1 MDFVI
6 YQLPN
11 GLNNGTGKQPLRCM
25 ASSCIGPTGLSE
37 SSNDFSEDLGCEFG
51 EDGFVRAID
60 MQEGVAYG
68 LLINNFSESGNG
80 FTITFGGTGEF
91 QGPEPVIQAFIEEE
105 LVDAATLCIGDAI
118 SFDGRAS
125 AFGQG
130 RITEYEWVF
139 GIGATPATSRS
150 ANPGAVMY
158 DEPGVKT
165 VALTVT
171 TEDGCQVSTVRE
183 AIVTVD
189 TCCLSVNI
197 LADVTQIMQGETTQL
212 ETEVMQAIGAVQ
224 YQWTPATLVS
234 CVDCPNPTITPEENT
249 TVVVMITDE
258 NGCEATDSLLIEVEP
273 IEIMEISIPSAFTPN
288 GDGFNDGFTV
298 LGGGPDDRITS
309 LQIFTRWGNLVFE
322 ANNIPLGNDEL
333 GWNGD
338 YQGERLQP
346 DVFIYRAVV
355 AKADGEV
362 ADFTGDIMLIR

>member
-1 MDFVI
+1 LAV
-6 YQLPN
+6 
-11 GLNNGTGKQPLRCM
+11 
-25 ASSCIGPTGLSE
+25 
-37 SSNDFSEDLGCEFG
+37 
-51 EDGFVRAID
+51 
-60 MQEGVAYG
+60 
-68 LLINNFSESGNG
+68 
-80 FTITFGGTGEF
+80 
-91 QGPEPVIQAFIEEE
+91 PENSKVP
-105 LVDAATLCIGDAI
+105 TLCIGDAI

-130 RITEYEWVF
+130 RITAYEWVF
-139 GIGATPATSRS
+139 GTGATPATSRS

-171 TEDGCQVSTVRE
+171 TEEGCRVS
-183 AIVTVD
+183 
-189 TCCLSVNI
+189 
-197 LADVTQIMQGETTQL
+197 MQGETTQL

-258 NGCEATDSLLIEVEP
+258 NGCEASDSLLIEVEP

-288 GDGFNDGFTV
+288 GDGFNDGFT
-298 LGGGPDDRITS
+298 
-309 LQIFTRWGNLVFE
+309 
-322 ANNIPLGNDEL
+322 ANNIPLGEDEL

-346 DVFIYRAVV
+346 DVFIYRAVI